1 MIKIV
6 LAGSSGYGGVY
17 LRFLWDHC
25 QDYEIDIAGV
35 VDPYV
40 EKSPYYQTLQEK
52 NIPLFNSMEDFYQT
66 GKADLAIIASP
77 IQFHASQTEIA
88 LMNGSNV
95 LCEKPVCAGMEDIER
110 MAGFKDKYKG
120 FVEVGYQW
128 SYAEAILDLKKD
140 ILAGVFGK
148 AEYFKTLVSWPRS
161 HAYFNRNNWAGK
173 IKTQSGQTILDS
185 VANNATAHYLH
196 NMFFLS
202 GKTMSEAVLP
212 QIEDCVLGVAN
223 DIENFDTVTV
233 RSKTNDGTVIYFA
246 AAHPVAVNK
255 GPVFELKFE
264 KATVTY
270 HAQEQQE
277 IIAVF
282 GDGSQR
288 SYGDPSATD
297 WRKLT
302 MCLDKI
308 LHPENELPCN
318 IETALPHA
326 KFMVQLYQLYP
337 VRRFKEDSIRIMEVR
352 NAPVTVVDG
361 LDETMQ
367 KSYECMSMLPGDRLG
382 R

>member
-25 QDYEIDIAGV
+25 QDYEIEIAGV

-40 EKSPYYQTLQEK
+40 EKSPLYPTLQEK
-52 NIPLFNSMEDFYQT
+52 NIPLFKSMEDFYQSQ
-66 GKADLAIIASP
+66 KADLAIIASP
-77 IQFHASQTEIA
+77 IQFHAPQTEIA

-95 LCEKPVCAGMEDIER
+95 LCEKPVCAGIEDIEY
-110 MAGFKDKYKG
+110 MAGFKEKYKG

-128 SYAEAILDLKKD
+128 SHAKAILDLKKD

-148 AEYFKTLVSWPRS
+148 AEYFKTLVSWPRT
-161 HAYFNRNNWAGK
+161 HTYFNRNNWAGK
-173 IKTQSGQTILDS
+173 IKTQQGHIILDS

-212 QIEDCVLGVAN
+212 EIQDCVLGVAN
-223 DIENFDTVTV
+223 DIENFDTITV
-233 RSKTNDGTVIYFA
+233 QSKTEDDTLIYFA
-246 AAHPVAVNK
+246 AAHPVSVNK
-255 GPVFELKFE
+255 GPIFELKFE
-264 KATVTY
+264 KARVTY
-270 HAQEQQE
+270 DAQEQQE

-282 GDGSQR
+282 GDGSQK

-302 MCLDKI
+302 MCLEKI
-308 LHPENELPCN
+308 LHPEYELPCS

-326 KFMVQLYQLYP
+326 RFIYQLYQKFP
-337 VRRFKEDSIRIMEVR
+337 VFRFKEDSIKTIEIRDTPI
-352 NAPVTVVDG
+352 TVVEG
-361 LDETMQ
+361 LDEAMLNG
-367 KSYECMSMLPGDRLG
+367 YESMSMLPKDRFI